1 LKRIWLLQRFKLY
14 VDVEMQERRRF
25 IKGFGLLGL
34 ALSGAAAASKAV
46 SNTGVIGVGTGTNN
60 VPAVIDPPVV
70 EDIAHLAPLGI
81 ITLQLT
87 ADNTPPPPPPPPV
100 ESFEI
105 HKNEDGSWL
114 TTGVISGSSYPPIL
128 NDGYKETDNRVTL
141 SVGKDNRLWIKIGD
155 TWRRVALEG

>member
-1 LKRIWLLQRFKLY
+1 
-14 VDVEMQERRRF
+14 MQERRRF

-70 EDIAHLAPLGI
+70 EDITHLAPLGK

-87 ADNTPPPPPPPPV
+87 ADNIPPPPPPPQTFTPG
-100 ESFEI
+100 I
-105 HKNEDGSWL
+105 ATL
-114 TTGVISGSSYPPIL
+114 TGSSYSYPSIL
-128 NDGYKETDNRVTL
+128 NNGYKETDNKVTL
-141 SVGKDNRLWIKIGD
+141 SVGKDDRLWIKIGD
-155 TWRRVALEG
+155 TWRRVALDG

>member
-1 LKRIWLLQRFKLY
+1 
-14 VDVEMQERRRF
+14 MQERRRF

-34 ALSGAAAASKAV
+34 ALSGAAAAREAV

-70 EDIAHLAPLGI
+70 EDIAHLAPLG
-81 ITLQLT
+81 TYNLQLT
-87 ADNTPPPPPPPPV
+87 ANNIPPPPPPPQTFTPG
-100 ESFEI
+100 I
-105 HKNEDGSWL
+105 ATL
-114 TTGVISGSSYPPIL
+114 TGSSYPYPSIL
-128 NDGYKETDNRVTL
+128 NNGCKETDNTVTL